1 MKMKLQFFLLPFLL
15 FIMTFAYSQ
24 EVDFTTQDQ
33 VYVDYIHNVQ
43 IHPNYRT
50 DNAQVLN
57 PIIPLGQSVPLLL
70 SFDQIDG
77 DMGSYSFQILNCNAD
92 WTTSSLNPTEYLN
105 QYNDFNIFDS
115 EFSINTKI
123 SYIHYSFEV
132 PSVKIA
138 GNYLVKV
145 YQNGDEDDVVLT
157 RRFMVYQESI
167 LVGARVQNVV
177 GAEEAG
183 RKQQINFWLNYSAIN
198 LTNPQQQIKVV
209 VRQNNRWDN
218 AITDLQPTFI
228 RAFQKR
234 LEYNHFNLENTFDG
248 GNEFRMFDTRGLRPH
263 AWSVDSVFFGVNN
276 DVVHLFQEKIRKG
289 WTYNRQFE
297 DINGKYAIEL
307 KYPSSPQIEAD
318 YVDMNFYLKTG
329 SEFEGNIYVF
339 GALSDWQCKERFKM
353 EYLEDKGIYYAKILV
368 KQGIYNY
375 IYALENTNKTRDDRM
390 LEGSYRQTVNDYD
403 VLVYYHPFGARTDYL
418 LGYRSFQ
425 SKKQ

>member
-1 MKMKLQFFLLPFLL
+1 MKVLSLVFSLL
-15 FIMTFAYSQ
+15 FLVLNFAYSQ
-24 EVDFTTQDQ
+24 DLSFTTKDQTYVDFIQ
-33 VYVDYIHNVQ
+33 NVQ
-43 IHPNYRT
+43 IHPNYQT
-50 DNAQVLN
+50 NNAQVLN
-57 PIIPLGQSVPLLL
+57 PIIPLGQRVALLL

-77 DMGSYSFQILNCNAD
+77 DMGSYSFQIFNCRAD
-92 WTTSSLNPTEYLN
+92 WTISSLNPTEYLD
-105 QYNDFNIFDS
+105 QYNDFTVFDS
-115 EFSINTKI
+115 EFSINTKV
-123 SYIHYSFEV
+123 SYVNYSFEV
-132 PSVKIA
+132 PPVKLA

-157 RRFMVYQESI
+157 RRFMVYDETI

-177 GAEEAG
+177 GAEEAN
-183 RKQQINFWLNYSAIN
+183 RKQQINFWLNYANTN

-209 VRQNNRWDN
+209 LRQNNRWDN
-218 AITDLQPTFI
+218 AIRDLEPTFI

-234 LEYNHFNLENTFDG
+234 LEYNHFNLENAFDG
-248 GNEFRMFDTRGLRPH
+248 GNEFRMFDTRGLRPQ

-276 DVVHLFQEKIRKG
+276 DVVHIFQDKIREG

-297 DINGKYAIEL
+297 DINGKYVIEL

-318 YVDMNFYLKTG
+318 YVDVHFYLKSVG
-329 SEFEGNIYVF
+329 ELQGDIYVF

-353 EYLEDKGIYYAKILV
+353 EYSEDKGIYHAKILL

-375 IYALENTNKTRDDRM
+375 IYALEKPNKKRDDRS
-390 LEGSYRQTVNDYD
+390 LEGSYRQTTNDYD
-403 VLVYYHPFGARTDYL
+403 VLVYYTPFGARTDYL